1 MKRMIVTMM
10 TAVLVSTSVIAQE
23 ESKNEQRPPR
33 KFDKTEMVK
42 HRTDETVSRYKLSDK
57 QAKQLLELNT
67 KYADKM
73 GPGLRGHRGGPHHP
87 GHPGAGRPPMPP
99 KDANAQKPEPPKDD
113 SKMQERHKEMEATMK
128 AYDAELQKIMTA
140 DQFKSYQADQKKM
153 REQRHEPKEHK

>member
-10 TAVLVSTSVIAQE
+10 AAVVVGTSAIAQE
-23 ESKNEQRPPR
+23 ESKNEQHPHR

-73 GPGLRGHRGGPHHP
+73 GRGPRGHHHP
-87 GHPGAGRPPMPP
+87 GHYEAGRPPMPP
-99 KDANAQKPEPPKDD
+99 KDVKGQRPEPPKDD
-113 SKMQERHKEMEATMK
+113 NKMQEHRKEMEATMK

-140 DQFKSYQADQKKM
+140 DQFKNYQADQKKI
-153 REQRHEPKEHK
+153 REKRIEPRKIEQ